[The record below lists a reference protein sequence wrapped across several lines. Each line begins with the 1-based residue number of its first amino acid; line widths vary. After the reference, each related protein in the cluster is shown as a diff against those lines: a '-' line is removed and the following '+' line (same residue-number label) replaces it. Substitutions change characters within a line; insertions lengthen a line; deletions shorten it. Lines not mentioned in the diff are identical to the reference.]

1 MLAQLQQAFPEQVR
15 IVYRHFPLN
24 IHDKALLSAQ
34 AAEAAG
40 LQGKFWEMHDLIF
53 TRQGDWSG
61 LELEQFQSWLVER
74 AGELGLEVDKFGQ
87 DLNSEAIVSLVKG
100 TQQRGEEI
108 GLPGTPFLVAN
119 GYPYQGSTDLESLT
133 GVVNSYLLK
142 ERQFTTCPPMQV
154 DPNKKYTATLKTEKG
169 DIVIELLPEQAPL
182 AVNSF
187 IFLARQGWFDGVP
200 FHRVIPGFVAQSG
213 DPSGSGM
220 GGPGYQFDNEISADL
235 KYDRAGM
242 VGMANSGAGTN
253 GSQFFITY
261 AAQPNLDGEYTIFG
275 RVVSGMEVAQ
285 KLTPRDPSQGGSLP
299 VADKILSVVIQE
311 Q

>member
-1 MLAQLQQAFPEQVR
+1 VLAQLRQAFPEQVR
-15 IVYRHFPLN
+15 VVYRHFPLDF
-24 IHDKALLSAQ
+24 HDKALLSAQ

-53 TRQGDWSG
+53 ARLGDWSE
-61 LELEQFQSWLVER
+61 LTLEQYQPWLIER
-74 AGELGLEVDKFGQ
+74 AGELGLEVNQFSQ
-87 DLNSEAIVSLVKG
+87 DLNSEAIVNMVKSA
-100 TQQRGEEI
+100 QQRGQEI

-119 GYPYQGSTDLESLT
+119 GNPYQGATDLDSLT
-133 GVVNSYLLK
+133 GLVNSYLLK
-142 ERQFTTCPPMQV
+142 ERQFIACPPMQV

-169 DIVIELLPEQAPL
+169 DIVIELLPKQAPM

-261 AAQPNLDGEYTIFG
+261 AAQPNLDGNYTIFG
-275 RVVSGMEVAQ
+275 RVISGMEVVQMLA
-285 KLTPRDPSQGGSLP
+285 PRDPSQGGSLP
-299 VADKILSVVIQE
+299 TADKILSVVIKE
-311 Q
+311 E